1 MRRMWAD
8 ARRAGAGPTVQ
19 RAGAA
24 WAVLGLWRGN
34 RPAALADGSR
44 MCADWGGRAGS
55 NAESGGCWLGIAGL
69 DAADTRY
76 SGLAT
81 FLASRR
87 ADAATGIFGTDDWSV
102 VPGCR
107 AHRSDYRRGRW
118 LWEIGRA
125 ARRERVG
132 RDGCISGVTVGI
144 KEKKERQMRE

>member
-24 WAVLGLWRGN
+24 WAVPGLWRGN

-44 MCADWGGRAGS
+44 MCTDRRGRAGS
-55 NAESGGCWLGIAGL
+55 NAESGGRWLGIAGL

-87 ADAATGIFGTDDWSV
+87 AEDRKSTRLNSS
-102 VPGCR
+102 
-107 AHRSDYRRGRW
+107 H
-118 LWEIGRA
+118 
-125 ARRERVG
+125 
-132 RDGCISGVTVGI
+132 
-144 KEKKERQMRE
+144 

>member
-24 WAVLGLWRGN
+24 WAVPGLWRGN

-44 MCADWGGRAGS
+44 MCTDRRGRAGS
-55 NAESGGCWLGIAGL
+55 NAESGGRWLGIAGL

-76 SGLAT
+76 SGLST

-87 ADAATGIFGTDDWSV
+87 ADAATGIFGPDDCSV
-102 VPGCR
+102 EHGCR
-107 AHRSDYRRGRW
+107 PHRSVTQIGRW
-118 LWEIGRA
+118 LWRIVGDLGRLSP
-125 ARRERVG
+125 VPG
-132 RDGCISGVTVGI
+132 DLQG
-144 KEKKERQMRE
+144 